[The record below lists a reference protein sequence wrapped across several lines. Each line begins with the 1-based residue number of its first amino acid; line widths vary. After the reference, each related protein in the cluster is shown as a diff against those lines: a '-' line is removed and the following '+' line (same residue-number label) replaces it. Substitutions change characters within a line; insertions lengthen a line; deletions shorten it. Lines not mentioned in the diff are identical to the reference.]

1 MYCGN
6 THGGREHE
14 TTKRTIIAMK
24 TIAILA
30 IAGAALVS
38 CCQQQ
43 QQQQT
48 PPPPPVEQ
56 PVVVPTK

>member
-1 MYCGN
+1 MVGVE
-6 THGGREHE
+6 HG
-14 TTKRTIIAMK
+14 TTKRTIITMK
-24 TIAILA
+24 TIAIL
-30 IAGAALVS
+30 GLTGLALVS

-43 QQQQT
+43 QQDQNP

>member
-1 MYCGN
+1 MVGVD
-6 THGGREHE
+6 
-14 TTKRTIIAMK
+14 TKQPIHIIITMK
-24 TIAILA
+24 TIITLA
-30 IAGAALVS
+30 LTGVALVS
-38 CCQQQ
+38 CCQ